1 MSGDESLV
9 EAARAG
15 KLDRLSELL
24 AAGAQPDQPDAE
36 GTTALYA
43 AAVAGHTEAVQ
54 ALLAAGADP
63 DRTSLGDSDGL
74 PLCGAAC
81 WGHDRTVSELLEGGA
96 DANRTESFDWT
107 PLKWAASGGH
117 TGAVSL
123 LLRAGADPNLPT
135 RTPPLHLAAGRGAVD
150 IVRLL
155 LKHGADPAATDAE
168 GTTALEAALR
178 WTGVDVEA
186 ELRRRQADL
195 YAEPGYEVV
204 VTRTEQDDETELIS
218 VSAGRPGELDGAES
232 ELQTGHG
239 AIATIL
245 EQRLGVRTPVAEL
258 VARAMEFRYLRPT
271 AAEARR
277 HATERPG
284 WTETV
289 RVLRERGDTE
299 TAEQA
304 LELARDPDP
313 LYRTLGV
320 DVLAQEAYRS
330 RALPLLRRMAREET
344 DPILLRA
351 VVLALSEHGDVVAL
365 PELLGHARHPDH
377 RVRDA
382 VGYALTRVLPP
393 EDPMETGELV
403 RLTEDDHEYVR
414 DWATMSLGLLDADD
428 PEIRD
433 ALARRLDDPSPVVLA
448 EAARGLAERG
458 DPRAGAGIRRLLA
471 DPDLDNYTLDVAL
484 ESAARLGDP
493 DLHSDVLRC
502 RRLAESHELHAVW
515 REAFRATRRDR

>member
-24 AAGAQPDQPDAE
+24 AEGAPPDRPDAE

-43 AAVAGHTEAVQ
+43 AAVAGHTEVVG
-54 ALLAAGADP
+54 ALLAGGADP
-63 DRTSLGDSDGL
+63 NLASLGDSDGL

-81 WGHDRTVSELLEGGA
+81 WGHDETVAALLAGGA
-96 DANRTESFDWT
+96 DPNRTESFDWT

-123 LLRAGADPNLPT
+123 LLRHGADPNLGT

-155 LKHGADPAATDAE
+155 LKAGADPGALDAE
-168 GTTALEAALR
+168 GKTALDAALH
-178 WTGVDVEA
+178 WTGIDLEA
-186 ELRRRQADL
+186 ELRRRQTEMFT
-195 YAEPGYEVV
+195 EPGYEVV

-218 VSAGRPGELDGAES
+218 VSAGRPGEFDGAES
-232 ELQTGHG
+232 AMQTGHG

-245 EQRLGVRTPVAEL
+245 EQRLGVRTPMDEL
-258 VARAMEFRYLRPT
+258 VRRAMEFRYLRPT
-271 AAEARR
+271 AAESRR

-284 WTETV
+284 WSETV
-289 RVLRERGDTE
+289 RVLRERRDAE
-299 TAEQA
+299 TLDQA
-304 LELARDPDP
+304 IELAHDSDP

-320 DVLAQEAYRS
+320 DVLAGPEHRAK
-330 RALPLLRRMAREET
+330 ALPLLRRMAREET
-344 DPILLRA
+344 DPVLLRA
-351 VVLALSEHGDVVAL
+351 VVLALSDHGDVVAL
-365 PELLGHARHPDH
+365 PELLGHARHDDH

-393 EDPMETGELV
+393 EDPMETEELV

-414 DWATMSLGLLDADD
+414 DWATMSLGLLEIDN
-428 PEIRD
+428 PEIRE

-458 DPRAGAGIRRLLA
+458 DQRAAAGIRRLLA
-471 DPDLDNYTLDVAL
+471 DPALDNYTLDVAL

-493 DLHSDVLRC
+493 ALHADVLRC
-502 RRLAESHELHAVW
+502 RPLAESHGLEAVW
-515 REAFRATRRDR
+515 REAFLATSE